1 MPYVF
6 QTERKDGTAHSKW
19 RFQYTDWTG
28 RRRTA
33 TGTTSKRETEKIA
46 RRVQDKHDRIKK
58 GLEPPPDSAQKHRTQ
73 PFNKVKKEY
82 LDWGE
87 SQGGR
92 GGKPWGE
99 KHARMR
105 QTHLNWWEEQL
116 ELNVLADL
124 EGILPEVEAALR
136 NLKDM
141 GRSNK
146 TINNYA
152 GALRAFCNWCIERS
166 YLSENPIEDL
176 GQWDTTP
183 EQERRALTRKE
194 VRLLLEHSPPER
206 ELTYKVALCSGLRA
220 KELRNLQVRHL
231 DLDRGGLHL
240 DESWTKNRK
249 PGFQPLPGFLLD
261 ELRHEVED
269 KEPTESLLYVP
280 SHPARAMDKDLET
293 ARILKQTEEGKI
305 DFHALRVTFVS
316 LLVESG
322 ASVKE
327 TQALARH
334 ANPDL
339 TMNVYAKTRSEHLQ
353 RTAEGIGRTLLGED
367 GNTIR
372 TQREG
377 EAEQRP
383 SASTSSGDTYDKK
396 DWWRRRESNP
406 RPWPLQL
413 EYLRA

>member
-6 QTERKDGTAHSKW
+6 QTERKDGTPHRKW
-19 RFQYTDWTG
+19 RFQYTDWKG

-58 GLEPPPDSAQKHRTQ
+58 GLEPPPDSAEKHRNR
-73 PFNKVKKEY
+73 PFEEVKEEY
-82 LDWGE
+82 LQWGE

-99 KHARMR
+99 THARMR
-105 QTHLNWWEEQL
+105 RTHLEWWGEQL
-116 ELNVLADL
+116 DLDVLSDL
-124 EGILPEVEAALR
+124 QGILPDVEAALR
-136 NLKDM
+136 SLKNQ

-146 TINNYA
+146 TVNNYA

-166 YLSENPIEDL
+166 YLNENPIENL

-183 EQERRALTRKE
+183 EEERRALTRHE
-194 VRLLLEHSPPER
+194 VGLLLEHSPADR

-220 KELRNLQVRHL
+220 KELRNLEVQHL

-249 PGFQPLPGFLLD
+249 PGFQPLPSSLLE
-261 ELRHEVED
+261 ELNREAEE
-269 KEPTESLLYVP
+269 KESSDPLLYVP
-280 SHPARAMDKDLET
+280 SHPARAMDKDLEAAGIPKKT
-293 ARILKQTEEGKI
+293 DEGKV

-316 LLVESG
+316 RLVESG

-327 TQALARH
+327 AQALARH

-339 TMNVYAKTRSEHLQ
+339 TMNVYAKTRSEKLQ
-353 RTAEGIGRTLLGED
+353 RTAEGIGRTLLGQD
-367 GNTIR
+367 GNTTR

-377 EAEQRP
+377 ETSGPDATNP
-383 SASTSSGDTYDKK
+383 SDKAIYNNK
-396 DWWRRRESNP
+396 KWWRRRESNP
-406 RPWPLQL
+406 RPWPLRL